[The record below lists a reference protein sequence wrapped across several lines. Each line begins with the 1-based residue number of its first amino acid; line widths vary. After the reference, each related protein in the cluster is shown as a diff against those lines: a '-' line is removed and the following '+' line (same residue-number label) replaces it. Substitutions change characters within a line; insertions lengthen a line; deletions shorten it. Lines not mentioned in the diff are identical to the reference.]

1 MRNRFSNKGMAP
13 FEEFMTGL
21 NWDFPTVP
29 TRKLFHVDV
38 KETDRGYVLY
48 ADLPGYRKED
58 IKVEYHNKNL
68 LITAHRDTVIETESD
83 KFIMNERHTGEV
95 YRSFYIDDIEEDQV
109 QVQYE
114 GGVLIIELPKKTDDE
129 NSRKRFEVK

>member
-13 FEEFMTGL
+13 FEEFITGL
-21 NWDFPTVP
+21 NWDFPAVP

-38 KETDRGYVLY
+38 KETDHGYVLY

-68 LITAHRDTVIETESD
+68 LITAHRDTVIETESE
-83 KFIMNERHTGEV
+83 KFIVNERTTGEA
-95 YRSFYIDDIEEDQV
+95 YRSFFIDDIDEEKV

-114 GGVLIIELPKKTDDE
+114 DGMLIIELPKKSEDE

>member
-21 NWDFPTVP
+21 NWDFPAVP
-29 TRKLFHVDV
+29 ARKLFHVDV

-68 LITAHRDTVIETESD
+68 LINAHRNTVIESESE
-83 KFIMNERHTGEV
+83 KFILNERTSGEV
-95 YRSFYIDDIEEDQV
+95 YRSFYIEDIDEDQV
-109 QVQYE
+109 QVHYE
-114 GGVLIIELPKKTDDE
+114 GGLLIIDLPKKSGGE
-129 NSRKRFEVK
+129 NTRKRFEVK

>member
-21 NWDFPTVP
+21 NWDFPNIPERMT
-29 TRKLFHVDV
+29 FHVDV
-38 KETDRGYVLY
+38 KETENGFVLY

-68 LITAHRDTVIETESD
+68 LISAHRDTIIEKESD
-83 KFIMNERHTGEV
+83 KFIINERTTGEV
-95 YRSFYIDDIEEDQV
+95 LRSFYIDDINEDKVAV
-109 QVQYE
+109 QFE
-114 GGVLIIELPKKTDDE
+114 NGVLRIELPRNKEDE
-129 NSRKRFEVK
+129 QSRRRFEVK